1 MSVHPVDAE
10 RRPSSVSSAPKPF
23 TPGLAATASAASGMA
38 APEPAASRSIAAE
51 SAAPLTNGGQSA
63 LGLVQVSDARL
74 FAWLRDAGTR
84 GDAFAREFPGAL
96 GAVCIGATAA
106 DALAQALADAAPDLP
121 LAPVQMTLLAPG
133 AAPAL
138 PGAAPSAC
146 DDAAVCEIWHCDA
159 RDLRSVRR
167 GPLHYRYSE
176 AAGLVFGS
184 IVVQETNDVH
194 PDGGT
199 PLERA
204 THDAYRAL
212 FDVLGTLGM
221 PHPLRIWNTLPAI
234 NAEQFGIERY
244 RQFNIGR
251 QRAFD
256 ACRRPLTGGVPA
268 ACALGSVVPVSGD
281 GPPAAPL
288 AIHFLASRTPADP
301 VENPRQVSAFHYPAQ
316 YGPRAPTFARAAA
329 WTGAAAAP
337 VLFVSGT
344 ASIVGHR
351 TVHHGDVVAQTRET
365 IANLAA
371 VLEQA
376 AQQGHG
382 PFALADLTYRVYVRA
397 PADAAALAAIDRALR
412 DAAGPDV
419 RPLYVQ
425 ADVCRADL
433 LVEIEASTGHAV
445 ERLS

>member
-1 MSVHPVDAE
+1 M
-10 RRPSSVSSAPKPF
+10 
-23 TPGLAATASAASGMA
+23 
-38 APEPAASRSIAAE
+38 
-51 SAAPLTNGGQSA
+51 
-63 LGLVQVSDARL
+63 
-74 FAWLRDAGTR
+74 
-84 GDAFAREFPGAL
+84 
-96 GAVCIGATAA
+96 
-106 DALAQALADAAPDLP
+106 LADAAPDLP
-121 LAPVQMTLLAPG
+121 LAPVQMTLLVPG
-133 AAPAL
+133 ATPA
-138 PGAAPSAC
+138 AR
-146 DDAAVCEIWHCDA
+146 DAATYEIWQCDA

-184 IVVQETNDVH
+184 LVVHEKAGAD
-194 PDGGT
+194 PDDGT

-212 FDVLGTLGM
+212 FDVLDTLGM
-221 PHPLRIWNTLPAI
+221 PHPLRIWNTVPAI

-244 RQFNIGR
+244 RQFNVGR

-256 ACRRPLTGGVPA
+256 ACRRALTGGVPA
-268 ACALGSVVPVSGD
+268 ACALGSVVPVAGD
-281 GPPAAPL
+281 SPPAAPL

-301 VENPRQVSAFHYPAQ
+301 IENPRQVSAYHYPAQ

-329 WTGAAAAP
+329 WADAAAAP

-351 TVHHGDVVAQTRET
+351 TVHPGDVVAQTRET

-376 AQQGHG
+376 ARQGHG
-382 PFALADLTYRVYVRA
+382 PFSLADLSYRVYVRDA
-397 PADAAALAAIDRALR
+397 GDAAALAAIERVLR

-419 RPLYVQ
+419 RSLYVH

-433 LVEIEASTGHAV
+433 LIEIEASAGHAV
-445 ERLS
+445 EWLS